1 MTALQELTDRM
12 IKAVGDDS
20 GPGKTL
26 KFDLKGAGFVFID
39 GGTVSN
45 EDKPADLT
53 MTISL
58 DDLTAMGDGKLKT
71 MSAVMSG
78 KLVLSDMRVATNLQ
92 SKISALL
99 SKMA

>member
-1 MTALQELTDRM
+1 MTTLQELTDRM

-58 DDLTAMGDGKLKT
+58 DDQTAMGDGKLKT

>member
-1 MTALQELTDRM
+1 MTTLQELTDRM

-58 DDLTAMGDGKLKT
+58 DDLTAKGDGKLKT

>member
-1 MTALQELTDRM
+1 MTTLQELTDRM